1 MGYVP
6 CDVPH
11 GLRRARPD
19 TEATM
24 ASLKKRGDTYQIQ
37 WYEGGR
43 QRRRSLGTD
52 SLQIAKEKLRQFE
65 SAQFR
70 GGGCPLPTRTPI
82 GEVVAGYIDHMKAH
96 RPERS
101 WRRDM
106 SYLREAFGPCCSA
119 LELDTNRARKCRALR
134 CIDDRRRK
142 LWPIAASC
150 FEEITTAAV
159 QDFIDEQ
166 KRVKG
171 LAPKTANRYREVIC
185 KVINWAMESE
195 RVRMPL
201 DRNPAAK
208 VRRYREP
215 APEIRFLTLEQIEEQ
230 LESLRFKPRLQVMV
244 ATLIYAGLRREE
256 LLWLQVDDF
265 VRSTAQAP
273 NGLLRVRAKTINGE
287 SWQPKTKKNRAI
299 PISRDLREYLDGYV
313 VPASESSWLFPS
325 PNGIRWQPDNF
336 SQDLRAAN
344 RAAGLNW
351 SCLDYRH
358 TFGSLLAQRGISLFQ
373 IATLMGNSPE
383 ICRRHYAALVPESM
397 AELVTFSIGV

>member
-1 MGYVP
+1 
-6 CDVPH
+6 
-11 GLRRARPD
+11 
-19 TEATM
+19 M
-24 ASLKKRGDTYQIQ
+24 ASLKKRGDSYQIQ

-65 SAQFR
+65 SAHYR
-70 GGGCPLPTRTPI
+70 GDGCPLPTRTPI
-82 GEVVAGYIDHMKAH
+82 GEVVAGYIEHMKAH

-101 WRRDM
+101 WRRDL
-106 SYLREAFGPCCSA
+106 SYLREAFGPCCPA
-119 LELDTNRARKCRALR
+119 LELDTTRARKCRAIR
-134 CIDDRRRK
+134 CPGDRRRK
-142 LWPIAASC
+142 LWAIAAGC

-171 LAPKTANRYREVIC
+171 LVPKTANRYREVVC

-208 VRRYREP
+208 VKRYREP
-215 APEIRFLTLEQIEEQ
+215 APEIRFLTLEQIKEQ
-230 LESLRFKPRLQVMV
+230 LEALRLKPRLQVMV
-244 ATLIYAGLRREE
+244 ATLIYAGLRRQE

-265 VRSTAQAP
+265 VRSTTQAP
-273 NGLLRVRAKTINGE
+273 NGMLRVRAKTAGGQ
-287 SWQPKTKKNRAI
+287 SWQPKTKKNRAV
-299 PISRDLREYLDGYV
+299 PISRDLREHLDRYGA
-313 VPASESSWLFPS
+313 PSSAHGWLFPS
-325 PNGIRWQPDNF
+325 PNGARWQPDNF

-344 RAAGLNW
+344 QTAGLEW
-351 SCLDYRH
+351 SSLDYRH
-358 TFGSLLAQRGISLFQ
+358 TFGSLLAQRGVSLFQ

-383 ICRRHYAALVPESM
+383 ICRRHYAALIPEAM
-397 AELVTFSIGV
+397 CGMVDF